1 MSEARSDLPTG
12 AVQREADDGAVRRVA
27 FLLPGQ
33 GSQHIRMATGLMAG
47 EPVFAAAMDEALTAL
62 TEHGGLGGP
71 GSGLGDPGGRGSDLR
86 ASWLDGDDPAVMDHV
101 TRSQPLLFAV
111 DYALGRL
118 VLSWGVRPAALLGH
132 SIGEVA
138 GAVLSGIFTLRDAAA
153 MVGDRVLRLADAPPG
168 GMVAVAGS
176 PEEVAP
182 HLGEDVVV
190 GAVNAA
196 RQTVLAGLDRP
207 LRATTSALADAG
219 FVVRDVAASTA
230 FHSPALAP
238 AMSGAGDRIAAL
250 PVGEARIPVMSGYTA
265 RFLTHAEAKDSGY
278 WARQP
283 VAPVLFWPAL
293 DALLTGEDLVLVEV
307 GPGQGLSQVARRH
320 PAVRSGRSTVVPL
333 LPAGPGPAA
342 ADSAAVRSAVEA
354 LGRLTPRTT
363 APAAGPV

>member
-1 MSEARSDLPTG
+1 MSDVKPG
-12 AVQREADDGAVRRVA
+12 AGERETDDGAARRVA

-33 GSQHIRMATGLMAG
+33 GSQHIRMAAGLMDT
-47 EPVFAAAMDEALTAL
+47 EPVFAEAMDEALTAL
-62 TEHGGLGGP
+62 TDGGGLLGP
-71 GSGLGDPGGRGSDLR
+71 GPGGSGDPGGSGGRGADLR
-86 ASWLDGDDPAVMDHV
+86 ASWLNGDDPAAMDHV

-138 GAVLSGIFTLRDAAA
+138 AAVLSGIFTLRDAAT
-153 MVGDRVLRLADAPPG
+153 MVGDRVARLADAPPG

-176 PEEVAP
+176 PDEVAP
-182 HLGEDVVV
+182 HLGDDIVI

-196 RQTVLAGLDRP
+196 RQTVLAGLDAP
-207 LRATTSALADAG
+207 LRATTAALTDAG
-219 FVVRDVAASTA
+219 FVVRGVAASTA

-265 RFLTHAEAKDSGY
+265 RFLTHAEAKDPGF

-283 VAPVLFWPAL
+283 VAPVLFWPAVG
-293 DALLTGEDLVLVEV
+293 ALLAEEDLVLVEV
-307 GPGQGLSQVARRH
+307 GPGQGLSQLARRH
-320 PAVRSGRSTVVPL
+320 PAVRSGRSAMIPL

-342 ADSAAVRSAVEA
+342 ADSAAVRAAADELA
-354 LGRLTPRTT
+354 RLP
-363 APAAGPV
+363 